1 MYVCVSKKSQSN
13 YFTHGIIIRSPV
25 RKTPLKFI
33 NFILSEIKYTIV
45 LSMIIFVP
53 SLLFSFIVSIFFFL
67 TTFSVFLM
75 SLAMVVIAV
84 VVLSLF
90 LHYLLFSLPTYR
102 RYQLAAPLT
111 INSLSRSL
119 SLLYVCTYILKKKD
133 GWGLVVRAYMYVPMP
148 SYICTYICGEE
159 ELRMTDTHIY
169 TSIYTYGQV
178 D

>member
-1 MYVCVSKKSQSN
+1 MYVVCVSKKSQSN

-67 TTFSVFLM
+67 ATFSVFLM

-111 INSLSRSL
+111 INSLARSL
-119 SLLYVCTYILKKKD
+119 F
-133 GWGLVVRAYMYVPMP
+133 YMYV
-148 SYICTYICGEE
+148 
-159 ELRMTDTHIY
+159 HIY
-169 TSIYTYGQV
+169 
-178 D
+178 

>member
-1 MYVCVSKKSQSN
+1 MYVVCVSKKSQSN

-45 LSMIIFVP
+45 LSMIIL
-53 SLLFSFIVSIFFFL
+53 SLLSSSLLQSVSS
-67 TTFSVFLM
+67 FSVFLM

-111 INSLSRSL
+111 INSLARSL
-119 SLLYVCTYILKKKD
+119 SFICMYIYIKEKGRLGSGRTSLYVCTYAL
-133 GWGLVVRAYMYVPMP
+133 LY
-148 SYICTYICGEE
+148 TYIY
-159 ELRMTDTHIY
+159 MW
-169 TSIYTYGQV
+169 
-178 D
+178 